1 METYEQAVGF
11 LRINNG
17 KNPLD
22 NTGIHPESYELTTK
36 ILNKLNL
43 SINDIKRKEFK
54 ETLEQANT
62 EDTHTYFG
70 EQAKEYANQFSIL
83 TYGKELIK
91 IYESIEEVKKDD

>member
-1 METYEQAVGF
+1 MGF

-43 SINDIKRKEFK
+43 SINDIKKDEFK

-62 EDTHTYFG
+62 EELAKEFG
-70 EQAKEYANQFSIL
+70 EKYTIEDII
-83 TYGKELIK
+83 KELK
-91 IYESIEEVKKDD
+91 IPA

>member
-1 METYEQAVGF
+1 MGF

-43 SINDIKRKEFK
+43 NINDIKRKEFK

-62 EDTHTYFG
+62 EELAKEFG
-70 EQAKEYANQFSIL
+70 EKYTIEDII
-83 TYGKELIK
+83 KELK
-91 IYESIEEVKKDD
+91 IPA